1 MRFCAPSSLAFGL
14 LLLTFIAGCKT
25 APSRPPLMAN
35 VVKDD
40 VTVYQL
46 RAIDY
51 EYATHFAQI
60 VSLCVTSIVASTDD
74 PGVLNSAYQ
83 WRMWAMP
90 QARAAAF
97 DQDPFAGMLEL
108 WVLAGQQRHY
118 FAEGE
123 GGDAFGDHQGCAVES
138 SKRLEQDI
146 RNWAGSVMSDN
157 QFQEIEANV
166 DKWIDEHPIEGAL
179 FVRPSARADLA
190 GLVPEEKQGGLQ
202 AVGNIEET
210 FRDLN
215 DRLTILTVQMPVEA
229 RWQAEYLV
237 SSLFEDQVQAPADAV
252 VRSMQEIT
260 DFLGEFEDTLSAQT
274 LTLLQGFEEQR
285 LAVFEA
291 VGEEREEIVSAIEQE
306 RISILTKLD
315 TQVLDATTK
324 LDAVG
329 KGLID
334 HFFVRLIEVLAAMG
348 IFVFLLV
355 GLILLVVRRRER
367 RND

>member
-1 MRFCAPSSLAFGL
+1 
-14 LLLTFIAGCKT
+14 
-25 APSRPPLMAN
+25 MAN
-35 VVKDD
+35 LAKSD

-51 EYATHFAQI
+51 EYAVHFAQI

-74 PGVLNSAYQ
+74 PAILDNAYQ

-118 FAEGE
+118 FTEGE
-123 GGDAFGDHQGCAVES
+123 GRNAFGDHQGCAIET
-138 SKRLEQDI
+138 SKELEQDI
-146 RNWAGSVMSDN
+146 RTWAASVMN
-157 QFQEIEANV
+157 EAQFSELEGNLDQ
-166 DKWIDEHPIEGAL
+166 WIDEHPIEGAL
-179 FVRPSARADLA
+179 FVRPSARADIA
-190 GLVPEEKQGGLQ
+190 AFVPEEKQGGLQ

-237 SSLFEDQVQAPADAV
+237 SSLFEDQVQAPANAV
-252 VRSMQEIT
+252 VDSMQEIT

-274 LTLLQGFEEQR
+274 LTLLQGFEKER
-285 LAVFEA
+285 LAVFDA
-291 VGEEREEIVSAIEQE
+291 VGEEREEILSAIEQE
-306 RISILTKLD
+306 RISILTELD

-334 HFFVRLIEVLAAMG
+334 HFFVRLIEVLAAIG

>member
-1 MRFCAPSSLAFGL
+1 MADLA
-14 LLLTFIAGCKT
+14 
-25 APSRPPLMAN
+25 R
-35 VVKDD
+35 DD
-40 VTVYQL
+40 VTVNKL

-51 EYATHFAQI
+51 EYANHFSHLVA
-60 VSLCVTSIVASTDD
+60 LCATSIIEVSSD
-74 PGVLNSAYQ
+74 PAVLDSAYQ

-108 WVLAGQQRHY
+108 WALAGQQRHY
-118 FAEGE
+118 FTEGE
-123 GGDAFGDHQGCAVES
+123 GRTTFGDHQGCAIETAE
-138 SKRLEQDI
+138 KLERDI
-146 RNWAGSVMSDN
+146 HDWAASVMSES
-157 QFQEIEANV
+157 QFNELESNV
-166 DKWIDEHPIEGAL
+166 DKWIDDHPIEGAL

-190 GLVPEEKQGGLQ
+190 GLVSEEKRGGLQ

-237 SSLFEDQVQAPADAV
+237 SSLFEDRVQAPANAMVD
-252 VRSMQEIT
+252 SMQEIT

-274 LTLLQGFEEQR
+274 LTLLDGFEKER
-285 LAVFEA
+285 LAVFDA
-291 VGEEREEIVSAIEQE
+291 VGEERKEVLSAIEDE
-306 RISILTKLD
+306 RVTILAALD
-315 TQVLDATTK
+315 KQVLTATAK

-367 RND
+367 SKD